1 MLYLNFEY
9 AKLQL
14 LTKCTKNILQ
24 KLFSLKNCNIFYLP
38 PYILFQS
45 IVYQKTNTTIV
56 QYIQK
61 NRNFAKYYDY
71 RGEVIENKEIC
82 LVSLM

>member
-1 MLYLNFEY
+1 MYKKYF
-9 AKLQL
+9 
-14 LTKCTKNILQ
+14 TKTFFI
-24 KLFSLKNCNIFYLP
+24 KNCNIFYLP